1 MNLSLPWL
9 KQEIEPVKPIRG
21 AVAVRRQEEVTP
33 ESISVAKRATLLICS
48 LTLFSIIMLVLA
60 DNALAWLDQPV
71 SEVSIKG
78 QTRHLNGQ
86 ELATQLAQEIKAP
99 LLSLDVRNLRDEAL
113 ANPWVHTA
121 EVRRQWP
128 AAVQVSIAEQVPVAR
143 WGERGLLN
151 HQGDIFWPDLSVGY
165 DFLPRLNGPAHE
177 MRTIIA
183 QYHDLSVLFSGYG
196 IRIKELSLESRGA
209 WNLELDNGIQLVVGR
224 EQLMPRL
231 RRFLSIYDAQLADV
245 ADQIEQIDI
254 RYTNG
259 VAVRWRTEER
269 QDDAG

>member
-9 KQEIEPVKPIRG
+9 KQEAPPVKPIRG
-21 AVAVRRQEEVTP
+21 AVAVQRQVEVVP
-33 ESISVAKRATLLICS
+33 EISSAKTVGVLLGSFAFFVLIMFMVADK
-48 LTLFSIIMLVLA
+48 
-60 DNALAWLDQPV
+60 ALALLDQPI

-78 QTRHLNGQ
+78 QIHHLDGQ
-86 ELATQLAQEIKAP
+86 ALATQLAQEIRAP
-99 LLSLDVRNLRDEAL
+99 LLSLDVRSLRDEAL
-113 ANPWVHTA
+113 ANPWVHVA

-128 AAVQVSIAEQVPVAR
+128 AAIEVSIAEQVPVAR
-143 WGERGLLN
+143 WGDRGLLN
-151 HQGDIFWPDLSVGY
+151 HQGDIFWPDLSAGY

-177 MRTIIA
+177 TRAIIA
-183 QYHDLSVLFSGYG
+183 QYHDLSALFSTYG
-196 IRIKELSLESRGA
+196 IRIQSLTLESRGA
-209 WNLELDNGIQLVVGR
+209 WNLELDNGIQVVAGR

-231 RRFLSIYDAQLADV
+231 RRFLNIYDAQLAEV